1 MGARHATNVAF
12 ESPRSELVAICDE
25 NEKIRSWA
33 VENLPSSTLYFSNF
47 EECLA
52 FPGLQAVIIATVT
65 SMHSKIAVR
74 ALEMGLV
81 GRNFY
86 ILYYLFKG

>member
-1 MGARHATNVAF
+1 MGARHAMNVAF

-25 NEKIRSWA
+25 NDKIRSWA
-33 VENLPSSTLYFSNF
+33 IDNLPCSTQYFSNF
-47 EECLA
+47 EDCLA
-52 FPGLQAVIIATVT
+52 LPGLQAVVIATIT

-81 GRNFY
+81 SFSY
-86 ILYYLFKG
+86 FLE